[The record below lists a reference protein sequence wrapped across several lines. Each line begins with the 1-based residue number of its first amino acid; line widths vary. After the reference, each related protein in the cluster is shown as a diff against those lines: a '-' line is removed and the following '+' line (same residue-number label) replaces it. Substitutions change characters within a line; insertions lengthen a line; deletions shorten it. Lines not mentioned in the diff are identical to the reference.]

1 MTEKHSYRYE
11 RKFAHTELDEA
22 QIRSILIRNRG
33 MFFEVYPKRYV
44 NNIYLDTPWLEEYDG
59 NVCGGAERKK
69 VRVRWY
75 HALLGPIEDPILEFK
90 FKHGLVGWKDQ
101 YPFPPFN
108 FDTSFTQQGF
118 KALYKLGHFPPTIRE
133 QLEWYLPTMVNRYC
147 RSYFATVDE
156 KFRVTID
163 TDLIFYKV
171 NALNNQFRVRDVDSR
186 LIVVEMKYNR
196 EFEPLAERI
205 SRSFPFRLTRSS
217 KYTDGIE
224 RFYEFQTGV

>member
-1 MTEKHSYRYE
+1 MSEKLNYRYE
-11 RKFAHTELDEA
+11 RKFALTELDEA
-22 QIRSILIRNRG
+22 QIRSVLFRNRG

-44 NNIYLDTPWLEEYDG
+44 NNIYLDTPWLAEYDG
-59 NVCGGAERKK
+59 NVLGWAERKK

-75 HALLGPIEDPILEFK
+75 HDLLGRVENSLLEFK
-90 FKHGLVGWKDQ
+90 YKHGLVGRKDQ
-101 YPFPPFN
+101 YPFPAFD

-118 KALYKLGHFPPTIRE
+118 KALYKMGDFPPVIRE
-133 QLEWYLPTMVNRYC
+133 QLGWYLPTMVNRYC

-163 TDLIFYKV
+163 TEMNFYKV
-171 NALNNQFRVRDVDSR
+171 NALRNQFKVRDIDSKM
-186 LIVVEMKYNR
+186 IVVEMKYDR

-217 KYTDGIE
+217 KYTNGIE
-224 RFYEFQTGV
+224 RFFEFQTGV